1 MCIVQPH
8 FMKMVIKIIIIKL
21 NSNFDGQNACY
32 KRTPEHFK
40 KLKLK
45 IEEKLKN
52 NKSIVTVTTAFA
64 IIR

>member
-8 FMKMVIKIIIIKL
+8 FIKMVIKIIIIKL

-32 KRTPEHFK
+32 KRTPENFK

-45 IEEKLKN
+45 LKI
-52 NKSIVTVTTAFA
+52 K
-64 IIR
+64 

>member
-1 MCIVQPH
+1 
-8 FMKMVIKIIIIKL
+8 MVIKIIIIKL

-45 IEEKLKN
+45 LKIKLKIEEKLKN

-64 IIR
+64 VIR